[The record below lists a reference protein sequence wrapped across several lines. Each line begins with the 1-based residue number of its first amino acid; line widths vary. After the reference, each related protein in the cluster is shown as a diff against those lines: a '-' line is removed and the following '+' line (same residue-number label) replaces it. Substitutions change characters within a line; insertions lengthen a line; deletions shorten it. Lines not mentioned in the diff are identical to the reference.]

1 MLQHANRWIAR
12 SEHGKT
18 MGAQGGRDDNG
29 ELPAARMKRR
39 ASVRQNSSQ
48 RYLKVASGS
57 IPLLLITS
65 DVRGEARNSI
75 SRLEASVSFEPA
87 TIAAENT

>member
-1 MLQHANRWIAR
+1 MTTESSCSSDEAPRER
-12 SEHGKT
+12 SSKLE
-18 MGAQGGRDDNG
+18 
-29 ELPAARMKRR
+29 
-39 ASVRQNSSQ
+39 Q

>member
-1 MLQHANRWIAR
+1 MRR
-12 SEHGKT
+12 
-18 MGAQGGRDDNG
+18 GRRLKV
-29 ELPAARMKRR
+29 ETS

-57 IPLLLITS
+57 IPVLLITS
-65 DVRGEARNSI
+65 DVRGEVRNSI